1 APPPPANRRIIML
14 PRSKSKM
21 DRRIRGIKG
30 NLHVDENTQAVRAAR
45 TYSRDHSE
53 RFRRELHE
61 FLRIP
66 SLSGDPARHGGV
78 KRAAE
83 WLAAHMKALG
93 LKSSRVMPT
102 GGHPVVYAEWMGAG
116 RDK

>member
-1 APPPPANRRIIML
+1 ML
-14 PRSKSKM
+14 PRSKTKM
-21 DRRIRGIKG
+21 DQRVRGLPTG
-30 NLHVDENTQAVRAAR
+30 ENEQAVSAAR
-45 TYSRDHSE
+45 AYSRNHSE
-53 RFRRELHE
+53 RLRHELHE

-66 SLSGDPARHGGV
+66 SLSGDPARAEDV